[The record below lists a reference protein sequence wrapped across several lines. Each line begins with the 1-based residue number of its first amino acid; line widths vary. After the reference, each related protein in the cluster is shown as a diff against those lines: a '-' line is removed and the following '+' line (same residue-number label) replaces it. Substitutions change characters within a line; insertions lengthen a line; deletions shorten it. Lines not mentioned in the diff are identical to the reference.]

1 MGELQ
6 PGQRSK
12 DAELRSRIFSQ
23 RSAAYLALAE
33 SAEDADKGSF
43 WLFSASCSVTI
54 ELRAVSDFG

>member
-6 PGQRSK
+6 PGQSRK
-12 DAELRSRIFSQ
+12 DEDLRSRVFKQ

-33 SAEDADKGSF
+33 LAEDADKGSF

-54 ELRAVSDFG
+54 ELTISDFC